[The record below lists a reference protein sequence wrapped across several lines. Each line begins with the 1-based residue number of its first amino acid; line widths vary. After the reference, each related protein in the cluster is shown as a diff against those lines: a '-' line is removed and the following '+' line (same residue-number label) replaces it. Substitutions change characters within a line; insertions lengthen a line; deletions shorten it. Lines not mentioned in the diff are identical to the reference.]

1 MKIKY
6 YVALAVVILVVLVVI
21 YSGYSSIINQESA
34 SSTVVKTNTK
44 VSNFEAKAL
53 DGSVFTFDGDSGI
66 VVFEV
71 FAEWCLPCRKSVP
84 EVLDFSENNESI
96 SVVGIAFRDV
106 EFKVKDFQEKYGRFD
121 TTILSNGNIEKIL
134 GIANA
139 PQTLFIKDDVIVY
152 RAYGVSSSEELEKI
166 LSLIK

>member
-71 FAEWCLPCRKSVP
+71 FAEWCLPCRKS
-84 EVLDFSENNESI
+84 ESI